1 MGEEALKI
9 ITNALPSSDW
19 AKLTGLAVAGIFA
32 LALKGKF
39 DGLPAWASS
48 TIETRRRLHQ
58 VSSSCHA
65 WVLYPHSLHS
75 QCSLCDAYISTGLL
89 LQAKTLLES
98 SSEAMPEQRPN
109 IIAQAL
115 SVRLNRPAGS
125 VMTSDWVGKQPKQ

>member
-58 VSSSCHA
+58 VSSCRHA

-89 LQAKTLLES
+89 LQAKTCWK
-98 SSEAMPEQRPN
+98 APVKRCPN
-109 IIAQAL
+109 SA
-115 SVRLNRPAGS
+115 P
-125 VMTSDWVGKQPKQ
+125 T